1 MTKRILVVTPWQRRW
16 EMGGGAGL
24 ADDYHFIAG
33 FIRHGYAVHYLSP
46 HCREAPDVAIDGYV
60 VHSFP
65 NFFAATERWPTFL
78 KRPLWPL
85 LFTLCVVLRGMNIAR
100 RFPPSVV
107 LGQTHVSAAAVR
119 ILARR
124 ARVPSIVK
132 LFGVVELDRTDWP
145 RWKYLRKNVE
155 QIIAFKIL
163 QDAWVILDDGTG
175 GAAAARRHGVQAE
188 RIHELPNGVD
198 VAWADRDPDP
208 GIRARCGIPAET
220 AVVLLLSRLTEW
232 KRPDTIIRAAP
243 RILRESSRP
252 VLFLIAGD
260 GHLRGACEALATQI
274 GVAPS
279 VRFLGPVPHDDVPD
293 LLSMTSVL
301 VSTNERSNRGI
312 PVCEALVCGVPVVA
326 FDVGDTRAVVRD
338 GETGRLIE
346 DGDVEGFANA
356 VADLINDENTRMNM
370 SRRARAFAREAF
382 TGWPERVGMEIA
394 LVEALQLNHAARRR
408 G

>member
-1 MTKRILVVTPWQRRW
+1 MTKRILVVTPWKRRW
-16 EMGGGAGL
+16 EMGGEAGL
-24 ADDYHFIAG
+24 ADDYHFIAE
-33 FIRHGYAVHYLSP
+33 FIRHGWEVHYLSP
-46 HCREAPDVAIDGYV
+46 RWRGADVALAGYV
-60 VHSFP
+60 VHDFP
-65 NFFAATERWPTFL
+65 NFFDATDAWPTFL

-85 LFTLCVVLRGMNIAR
+85 LFTAHAVLRGLAVAR
-100 RFPPSVV
+100 RFPPAVV
-107 LGQTHVSAAAVR
+107 LGQTPMSAAAVR

-124 ARVPSIVK
+124 AGVPSIVK
-132 LFGVVELDRTDWP
+132 LFGVEQLDRTDWP
-145 RWKYLRKNVE
+145 RTTYLRKNFE
-155 QIIAFKIL
+155 QIVAFKVP

-175 GAAAARRHGVQAE
+175 GAAAARRHGVAPE
-188 RIHELPNGVD
+188 RIHELPNGVN
-198 VAWADRDPDP
+198 VEWGERAADPDT
-208 GIRARCGIPAET
+208 RARYGVPPGA

-243 RILRESSRP
+243 GILRESSWP

-260 GHLRGACEALATQI
+260 GHLRGACEALAAQL
-274 GVAPS
+274 GLAQS
-279 VRFLGPVPHDDVPD
+279 VRFLGPVAHDDVPD

-338 GETGRLIE
+338 GETGRLVK
-346 DGDVEGFANA
+346 DRDVEGFATA
-356 VADLINDENTRMNM
+356 VADLINDETTRMNM

-394 LVEALQLNHAARRR
+394 LVEAMQRDHALR
-408 G
+408 GRG